1 MSFYDRYVDCCKSDG
16 IEPASQ
22 YAADLWNVTR
32 ATVSAWK
39 KNGNAPRGDIV
50 ARISAYFNVSADY
63 LLELTDEKKP
73 IREPYTAQPKILSL
87 YSALDADDQQKA
99 LSFLEF
105 MLTDGKYQVA
115 TNTQAGA

>member
-22 YAADLWNVTR
+22 YAADLGVNTGNSVCMEE
-32 ATVSAWK
+32 
-39 KNGNAPRGDIV
+39 NGNAPRGDIV
-50 ARISAYFNVSADY
+50 ARISAHFNVSADY

-87 YSALDADDQQKA
+87 YDALDADDQQKA